1 MTDERVVNGQAD
13 GTLRVP
19 RRTSADAALN
29 TLFGFDLLFRRQ
41 RAPDGPVQ
49 VRTLSRPEDRRRRFW
64 KQEMLPYGLIT
75 LSAAAVMFLMVT
87 VASLWQGQFRTL
99 AGSYL
104 MLAGC
109 SVVAGLILVVAHAG
123 KLRRLYRR
131 YMAEEGNRPLVFDLG
146 VDGLVV
152 RDGEAVILA
161 GPWSRLSLLHLAR
174 HRRLGWPGYWA
185 VEGVTL
191 RDPDG
196 RTLRVNRYVLDDGAV
211 ALRAIIDRMAQ
222 AGRLLRTA

>member
-1 MTDERVVNGQAD
+1 MRGERVVTGQAD
-13 GTLRVP
+13 GVLRVP

-29 TLFGFDLLFRRQ
+29 TLFGFDLLFRRR

-64 KQEMLPYGLIT
+64 RQELLPYGLIT
-75 LSAAAVMFLMVT
+75 LGVAAALVLMLAVR
-87 VASLWQGQFRTL
+87 SLWQGQVL
-99 AGSYL
+99 ARLAINL

-109 SVVAGLILVVAHAG
+109 AVVAGLVLVAARLRG
-123 KLRRLYRR
+123 LRRLYRQ
-131 YMAEEGNRPLVFDLG
+131 YMAEEGKRPLVFDLG

-152 RDGEAVILA
+152 RNGAAVVLA
-161 GPWSRLSLLHLAR
+161 GPWTRLSLPDLTIY
-174 HRRLGWPGYWA
+174 RRPGQQGYWM

-196 RTLRVNRYVLDDGAV
+196 RDLRVNRYVLDDGAS
-211 ALRAIIDRMAQ
+211 ALRAIVDRMAR